1 MTTVTVNNYCWLHG
15 EKKSSFLVP
24 LTQKD
29 AKEIASVTKHVP
41 VQTLKSR
48 CTKKV
53 EFTFTFDQKHLKVP
67 GCIVAKPDGSTFL
80 YVRNYQNKR
89 HADVLKGFVKDRRLY
104 YIPKIKV
111 SRSGVEVT
119 LSVEKLK
126 CKNFQTSIE
135 EDVATDSEAESDAE
149 PQGEEATADVN
160 VIFANIRRLQQALR
174 FSKKQEDDFAKFID
188 VRDDPK
194 DEHVFQVDGSDEQK
208 VRALLREATLPTV
221 ADEQVTVQLGLIS
234 ATDPSDTVSKKE
246 KEKRPLEPLSEDEQ
260 VTVLSEDEQVTV
272 QLGPVSTADP
282 SDTVSK
288 KEKEK
293 RPLKY
298 YLLRKFFEIPA
309 DSLSQYHAVRLLFD
323 LAELAKVLRQ
333 KKL

>member
-1 MTTVTVNNYCWLHG
+1 MVRRDLVKIEIMKTVTVNNYCWLHG
-15 EKKSSFLVP
+15 GITKSFLVP
-24 LTQKD
+24 LTQED
-29 AKEIASVTKHVP
+29 AEEVASVTKRVP

-53 EFTFTFDQKHLKVP
+53 EFTFTFGQKHLKVP
-67 GCIVAKPDGSTFL
+67 GCIVMKPDGSTFL
-80 YVRNYQNKR
+80 YVRNYSNKKN
-89 HADVLKGFVKDRRLY
+89 ADVLKGFVEQRRLY
-104 YIPKIKV
+104 YIPEIKV
-111 SRSGVEVT
+111 SPNGVEVT
-119 LSVEKLK
+119 LSLEQLA
-126 CKNFQTSIE
+126 CKNLQASIT
-135 EDVATDSEAESDAE
+135 EDVSTDSEAESDAE

-160 VIFANIRRLQQALR
+160 VIFANIRRLQKVLR
-174 FSKKQEDDFAKFID
+174 FSKKQEDDFSKFID
-188 VRDDPK
+188 DRAEPK
-194 DEHVFQVDGSDEQK
+194 DRYDFPVDSIDEQK
-208 VRALLREATLPTV
+208 VRALLNEATLPTV
-221 ADEQVTVQLGLIS
+221 ADEQVTVQLG
-234 ATDPSDTVSKKE
+234 
-246 KEKRPLEPLSEDEQ
+246 
-260 VTVLSEDEQVTV
+260 
-272 QLGPVSTADP
+272 PVSTTDP